1 MTSFSLTVSIDG
13 AILNNRSDDKLV
25 IARKVNG
32 SLNAVFDGYSMAHGY
47 EWKGLL
53 PSNEFKW
60 TEKFK
65 VFLVDSLH
73 PGEEVSNNLS
83 ATFLTFE
90 GC

>member
-1 MTSFSLTVSIDG
+1 
-13 AILNNRSDDKLV
+13 
-25 IARKVNG
+25 
-32 SLNAVFDGYSMAHGY
+32 MAHGY